1 MQASQPGAAISI
13 RGCRQHNLQGFDL
26 EIPLGKL
33 TVITGPSGSGK
44 SSLAFHTLYAEGQRR
59 YVETF
64 STYVRQFFDRMD
76 KPAVD
81 SIHGIPPAIAIE
93 QKNHIRTTRS
103 TVGTLTEINDYLKLL
118 FPRIATGHDPQ
129 TDEVIRPDSPD
140 SAAAWA
146 MTNLAGQAAHITFP
160 VPVPAGTTAA
170 GIFAMLNAQ
179 GYLSVVINRQIH
191 RTDEPPHSAITH
203 LQSPIEVIQ
212 DRLTI
217 TPANHSR
224 LLEAIEAAFHLGKGR
239 ATISPASSPDQPVI
253 TSGADPAIADKPRQ
267 YFTPTGAATHGKSF
281 TTTWT
286 NPRTGFTLSPPTPA
300 LFSFNNPLGACPVC
314 RGFGRVIGINLEQA
328 VPDPSL
334 SIAQGAIKPFQ
345 GERGDECQRDLLRN
359 CKQRRINTHTP
370 WEDLDAATREYI
382 YYGDSKS
389 PGLTDLENA
398 DALWRAGK
406 WYGVKGFFDWME
418 SKAYKMHVRIF
429 LSRYRSYTTCGTCR
443 GTRLQPAARCF
454 KINGKNL
461 PELWAMPVSALLPWF
476 SACGTSTDPTLNLI
490 LTEITSRLAYLAEVG
505 LGYLTLDRP
514 TRTLSG
520 GEVERV
526 NLTTCLGASLT
537 GTLFVLDEPTI
548 GLHQR
553 DIHRLVNIMH
563 GLRDKGNTLVVVEHE
578 ATVIA
583 AAEHLI
589 DLGPGAGS
597 SGGQLIYQGPVAAA
611 ASRRKG
617 KSPNQVAATP
627 AAGTLPWLSGEKSI
641 AVPAR
646 RRQPTDR
653 RLSIRGACKH
663 NLDKLDVDIPLGLL
677 VCLTGVSGSGKSTLA
692 RDVIHLNLAH
702 ALGQEAA
709 GEPAPLKQLLGS
721 QYLSG
726 VELVDQSPVARTPR
740 STPAVLLGAFEFIR
754 QLFCETDA
762 AISAG
767 LKPGFFS
774 FNAGTGRCDRC
785 AGNGFE
791 KVEMQFLS
799 DLYVACPDCNG
810 RRYKSSTLE
819 YTWRDKSIADILD
832 LTTSEA
838 VDFFTTHAGAS
849 SSKQSR
855 LIRQSLTSLQPLL
868 AVGLGYLKL
877 GQPLN
882 TLSGGEAQ
890 RLKLCQLLIA
900 SSNGAQASA
909 CSSSSLAGAQAS
921 ACSSSSSHGAQASAC
936 SSPSLGGPHA
946 SNKLLILDEP
956 TTGLHFSDIENL
968 LVVLQKLVSAGHTLL
983 VIEHNLDVIKSA
995 DWIIDLGP
1003 EAGKD
1008 GGRLVAE
1015 GTPEAVARTDTPT
1028 ARFLR
1033 HALGMPPTKE
1043 HTRLAGEYSEASRLA
1058 QSKIAHPSS
1067 NSIALRGAR
1076 HHNLKNI
1083 SLDIPRDCMVVIS
1096 GLSGS
1101 GKSTLAFDILFAEG
1115 QRRFLDSMSAYARQ
1129 FAEQLEKPDIDQLS
1143 GLPPTVAIEQ
1153 RVAQGGGKST
1163 VATITEVWNFI
1174 RLLYSKLGTL
1184 HCPDCKVP
1192 VTKQSLA
1199 AIENTLLAHLKH
1211 GPVSIF
1217 APLIRARKG
1226 YHTDV
1231 AEWASNKGFSQLLV
1245 DGKLISTAN
1254 FQRLERFREHDI
1266 DVQVASCKK
1275 GGAGIQPADVGVSP
1289 KSSPEEHGPG
1299 NAEPQLGENPLYRP
1313 SSSIFHTR
1321 AATGS
1326 GANKQNNAV
1335 GTRSNP
1341 TISNLSSSIQQALE
1355 IGKGVIKLLTADQ
1368 QTILLSTK
1376 ANCPCCNRSFEDLD
1390 PRLFSFNSPHGW
1402 CLTCRGH
1409 GRVPRRHLHLD
1420 LSRFDSVL
1428 AAELDA
1434 DRSIERMQDIELTEC
1449 PACQGSRLNP
1459 TASHVTLNGTSIAML
1474 ARLPIH
1480 QAAEH
1485 FQALAFTQDRPR
1497 LIARDIL
1504 PEIRQRL
1511 AFLQEVGLGYL
1522 QLDRSG
1528 NTLSGGES
1536 QRIRLAAQLGSNL
1549 RGVLYVL
1556 DEPTIGLHPRD
1567 NAALLT
1573 TLAKLRNQGNSLV
1586 IVEHDEDTIA
1596 AADHLIDLGPG
1607 AGRLGGNVV
1616 YQGPV
1621 PATSAVAASKREYTA
1636 RGTVAPFDINASP
1649 TLRTLTNPIIHPIR
1663 GTRRPVP
1670 KTQPF
1675 LTLTGCHANNL
1686 RHIDA
1691 AIPLGRLT
1699 VITGISGS
1707 GKSTLMHQCVA
1718 AAVAAA
1724 VSGRRPTGTKSALP
1738 YKSATGFEQIK
1749 ACHEV
1754 DQSPIG
1760 KTSRSCPATYIKV
1773 FDHIRALFAQ
1783 LPEARMRGFD
1793 ASRFSF
1799 NTEDGRCPD
1808 CKGNGRIKLEMDFLP
1823 STWVH
1828 CETCNGNRY
1837 NPATLEVTFR
1847 NKNIGQVLTL
1857 TIDEAA
1863 AFFAAQPRIATT
1875 LKLMADT
1882 GLGYLQLGQ
1891 ASPTLSGGEA
1901 QRIKLVAELTKGRP
1915 AKPQIANPKAQQKN
1929 LYLIEEPTV
1938 GLHREDVQRLIE
1950 VLHRLVDEGHT
1961 VVVIEHHMAVA
1972 AEADWILDLG
1982 PEAGDGGGKIIA
1994 QGPPEKIITSKS
2006 SRTAPFL
2013 RAMLGR

>member
-1 MQASQPGAAISI
+1 M
-13 RGCRQHNLQGFDL
+13 RGCRQHNLRGFDL
-26 EIPLGKL
+26 EIPLGRL
-33 TVITGPSGSGK
+33 TVVTGPSGSGK

-64 STYVRQFFDRMD
+64 SPYVRQFFDRMD

-81 SIHGIPPAIAIE
+81 HIDGIPPAIAIE
-93 QKNHIRTTRS
+93 QKNHVRTTRS

-118 FPRIATGHDPQ
+118 FPRLASGHDPG
-129 TDEVIRPDSPD
+129 TGEEIRPDSPD

-146 MTNLAGQAAHITFP
+146 LANLAGQTVLITFQ
-160 VPVPAGTTAA
+160 VPVPAGSDAA
-170 GIFAMLNAQ
+170 EIFAILKSQ
-179 GYLSVVINRQIH
+179 GYLRVLIDRQIH
-191 RTDEPPHSAITH
+191 RTDEPVPAA
-203 LQSPIEVIQ
+203 LRKLPPILHVNQ
-212 DRLTI
+212 DRFTLS
-217 TPANHSR
+217 PKNHSR
-224 LLEAIEAAFHLGKGR
+224 LLEALEAAFTLGKGH
-239 ATISPASSPDQPVI
+239 AGIVPAELGVPPQDP
-253 TSGADPAIADKPRQ
+253 TSA
-267 YFTPTGAATHGKSF
+267 GAAAPTRAF

-286 NPRTGFTLSPPTPA
+286 NPRTGFTLRPPTPA

-314 RGFGRVIGINLEQA
+314 RGFGRVIGINLEKA
-328 VPDPSL
+328 VPDPTLSL
-334 SIAQGAIKPFQ
+334 AQGAIKPFQ

-359 CKQRRINTHTP
+359 CTERRINLHTA
-370 WEDLDAATREYI
+370 WEDLDAATREWI

-389 PGLTDLENA
+389 PALTDLENA
-398 DALWRAGK
+398 DELWRAGQ

-418 SKAYKMHVRIF
+418 SKAYKMHVRVF
-429 LSRYRSYTTCGTCR
+429 LSRYRSYTTCATCR
-443 GTRLQPAARCF
+443 GQRLQPEALCF
-454 KINGKNL
+454 RIMGKTL
-461 PELWAMPVSALLPWF
+461 PDLWAMPVSELLPWF
-476 SACGTSTDPTLNLI
+476 SALGPAPDPTLNLV
-490 LTEITSRLAYLAEVG
+490 LTELTSRLTYLQDVG

-537 GTLFVLDEPTI
+537 NTLFVLDEPTV

-553 DIHRLVNIMH
+553 DIHQLVGVMH

-578 ATVIA
+578 ATVISA
-583 AAEHLI
+583 ADHLI

-597 SGGQLIYQGPVAAA
+597 CGGQLIYQGSADLLSAGFGVSPQSA
-611 ASRRKG
+611 ASKRG
-617 KSPNQVAATP
+617 QATTAP
-627 AAGTLPWLSGEKSI
+627 ASGTLPWLTGERSI
-641 AVPAR
+641 PVPAT
-646 RRQPTDR
+646 RRQPTTR
-653 RLSIRGACKH
+653 ILSIRGASKH
-663 NLDKLDVDIPLGLL
+663 NLRKLDVDIPLGLF

-692 RDVIHLNLAH
+692 REVLHLNLARKF
-702 ALGQEAA
+702 GQEAE
-709 GEPAPLKQLLGS
+709 GDPAPLRQLLGS
-721 QYLSG
+721 QHLSG
-726 VELVDQSPVARTPR
+726 VELVDQVPLARTPR
-740 STPAVLLGAFEFIR
+740 STPAVYLGAFEPVR
-754 QLFCETDA
+754 QLFCETEAGQA
-762 AISAG
+762 AA

-774 FNAGTGRCDRC
+774 FNSGEGRCDRC

-799 DLYVACPDCNG
+799 DLYVTCPDCSG
-810 RRYKSSTLE
+810 RRYKASTLE
-819 YTWRDKSIADILD
+819 YRWHEKSIADILD
-832 LTTSEA
+832 LTVQDA
-838 VDFFTTHAGAS
+838 VAFFTGADDPALRKPARS
-849 SSKQSR
+849 
-855 LIRQSLTSLQPLL
+855 IRQILTALGPLL
-868 AVGLGYLKL
+868 EVGLGYLKL
-877 GQPLN
+877 GQSLN

-890 RLKLCQLLIA
+890 RLKLCQLLA
-900 SSNGAQASA
+900 TSSNEAQTAARAS
-909 CSSSSLAGAQAS
+909 GTQ
-921 ACSSSSSHGAQASAC
+921 
-936 SSPSLGGPHA
+936 P
-946 SNKLLILDEP
+946 KLLILDEP
-956 TTGLHFSDIENL
+956 TTGLHFSDIANL
-968 LVVLQKLVSAGHTLL
+968 LGVFRKLVDAGHTLL

-995 DWIIDLGP
+995 DWILDLGP
-1003 EAGKD
+1003 DAGEH
-1008 GGRLVAE
+1008 GGQLVAQ
-1015 GTPEAVARTDTPT
+1015 GPPEAVAKTNTPT

-1033 HALGMPPTKE
+1033 QALGMPPPKE
-1043 HTRLAGEYSEASRLA
+1043 HRRLAGAST
-1058 QSKIAHPSS
+1058 SHHPLSPIHHPQP
-1067 NSIALRGAR
+1067 SISLRGAR

-1083 SLDIPRDCMVVIS
+1083 SLDIPRDRLVVIS

-1129 FAEQLEKPDIDQLS
+1129 FAEQLEKPDIDQLA

-1153 RVAQGGGKST
+1153 RVSQGGGKST
-1163 VATITEVWNFI
+1163 VATVTEVWNFI

-1184 HCPDCKVP
+1184 VCPDCLVP
-1192 VTKQSLA
+1192 VEKQSLA
-1199 AIENTLLAHLKH
+1199 AIENTLLAQLRK
-1211 GPVSIF
+1211 GPVALF

-1226 YHTDV
+1226 YHTEV
-1231 AEWASNKGFSQLLV
+1231 AEGAAKQGFTRLLV
-1245 DGKLISTAN
+1245 DGKILSTRN
-1254 FQRLERFREHDI
+1254 FQRLERFKEHDI
-1266 DVQVASCKK
+1266 DVEVAAFGKRS
-1275 GGAGIQPADVGVSP
+1275 ADILPTDCGVPP
-1289 KSSPEEHGPG
+1289 KSRKAGGTAAKS
-1299 NAEPQLGENPLYRP
+1299 AT
-1313 SSSIFHTR
+1313 SI
-1321 AATGS
+1321 A
-1326 GANKQNNAV
+1326 
-1335 GTRSNP
+1335 P
-1341 TISNLSSSIQQALE
+1341 NLQSSIQQALA
-1355 IGKGVIKLLTADQ
+1355 IGKGLIKLLTPDHR
-1368 QTILLSTK
+1368 TLLLSTK
-1376 ANCPCCNRSFEDLD
+1376 SSCPCCNRSFEDLD

-1409 GRVPRRHLHLD
+1409 GRVPKPGNRGAGILPQGLPLD
-1420 LSRFDSVL
+1420 TSRFDSVL

-1434 DRSIERMQDIELTEC
+1434 DRSLERMEDVELIEC
-1449 PACQGSRLNP
+1449 PACHGTRLNP
-1459 TASHVTLNGTSIAML
+1459 TASIVTLQGTPIAQLSQLSIN
-1474 ARLPIH
+1474 H
-1480 QAAEH
+1480 AAAH
-1485 FQALAFTQDRPR
+1485 FQTLTFAEDRGK

-1528 NTLSGGES
+1528 NTLSGGEA

-1567 NAALLT
+1567 NAALLQ
-1573 TLAKLRNQGNSLV
+1573 TLIKLRNQGNSLV

-1607 AGRLGGNVV
+1607 AGRFGGQVV
-1616 YQGPV
+1616 YQG
-1621 PATSAVAASKREYTA
+1621 AVAAVANRHANT
-1636 RGTVAPFDINASP
+1636 RGHAADKLLLAASP
-1649 TLRTLTNPIIHPIR
+1649 TLRALTTIVTHPIH

-1670 KTQPF
+1670 KSHPC

-1686 RHIDA
+1686 KHLDA

-1699 VITGISGS
+1699 VLTGISGS
-1707 GKSTLMHQCVA
+1707 GKSTLMHQCI
-1718 AAVAAA
+1718 AAVFNRQAKATPPFNSAA
-1724 VSGRRPTGTKSALP
+1724 
-1738 YKSATGFEQIK
+1738 GFENLK

-1760 KTSRSCPATYIKV
+1760 KTSRSCPATYVKV

-1783 LPEARMRGFD
+1783 LPEARMRGYE

-1799 NTEDGRCPD
+1799 NTEGGRCPA
-1808 CKGNGRIKLEMDFLP
+1808 CNGNGRIKLEMDFLP

-1828 CETCNGNRY
+1828 CETCHGDRY

-1847 NKNIGQVLTL
+1847 HQHIGQVLNL

-1863 AFFAAQPRIATT
+1863 AFFDSQPRIAAP

-1901 QRIKLVAELTKGRP
+1901 QRIKLVSELTKGRS
-1915 AKPQIANPKAQQKN
+1915 AKTQIANLKSEISNRRYHGKN

-1982 PEAGDGGGKIIA
+1982 PEAGEGGGRIVA
-1994 QGPPEKIITSKS
+1994 QGPPEKIIQSKT

-2013 RAMLGR
+2013 RAVLER